1 MSYVNAIVTNAV
13 ENTIAKNKKN
23 TSKIEMSRRKLAF
36 IKIALDSA
44 HDTKKAIAVALR
56 NKQLSGTPANVESI
70 QNIRFAIRN
79 LRNNKV
85 LFRARARN
93 HKIIELRLPN
103 GRAPVTLRPGNLVD
117 RLHETRRLTLKNWAF
132 DVIRHGAPGGTSFT
146 IKFASTTSEVD
157 YRIDLGSCNNV
168 FRGQF
173 KGWSANIDN
182 HVVVI
187 PRDWRVRVQRQG
199 LANLGGMFTLDAHRL
214 ESPQGMEIFAA
225 VWVTQSRGYSV
236 KVERGYIVIAGG
248 EHCHGE
254 TVEAAIKGLKAKCK
268 AAPALTDL
276 DLSINAFADK
286 YASVSIDVSLD
297 DARKT
302 GSCEYGIRSWC
313 SLVGIA
319 IEREKVPMCELIE
332 AFRRRPVVEVRRA
345 VLRAVKLSRVKL
357 VS

>member
-13 ENTIAKNKKN
+13 ENTIAKNKQN
-23 TSKIEMSRRKLAF
+23 ISKVEISRRKLAF
-36 IKIALDSA
+36 IKIALESE
-44 HDTKKAIAVALR
+44 HDTKKAIADALR
-56 NKQLSGTPANVESI
+56 QSQLSGTPANIESV

-79 LRNNKV
+79 LRNNKILYRV
-85 LFRARARN
+85 RARN
-93 HKIIELRLPN
+93 NKIIDLPAAT

-117 RLHETRRLTLKNWAF
+117 RLHETRRLTLKSWAF
-132 DVIRHGAPGGTSFT
+132 HVIRHGAPGGTSFT

-157 YRIDLGSCNNV
+157 YRINLGSCNNV

-268 AAPALTDL
+268 AAMYLTDL
-276 DLSINAFADK
+276 DSSANTFADK
-286 YASVSIDVSLD
+286 YASVLINVSLD

-313 SLVGIA
+313 ASVGIDVER
-319 IEREKVPMCELIE
+319 IEVPMGELLE
-332 AFRRRPVVEVRRA
+332 GFRRRPMPEVRRA
-345 VLRAVKLSRVKL
+345 VIKAVKRNRVKL